1 MNNHMDN
8 SSNQPANEIHMGD
21 ILRTLWEGKRLLI
34 SIVAIFTISSVI
46 YSLYLPNIYKSQAIL
61 SPVGEQNSMD
71 SALRSYGGIA
81 SLAGINL
88 PTESNSS
95 NAVKALEKLSSLSF
109 FTDNILPYIYLPNLM
124 AMESWDPIT
133 KKIKYDINIFDE
145 TTQMWVRDYSSIQSQ
160 IPSAQESFDVFL
172 QDHLSVSQDQETGFV
187 TISIKHQ
194 SPYVAQSW
202 TELIVKE
209 LNNFYRVKD
218 KAEAQA
224 AVDYLNTQIAQT
236 NFTETKIVIAE
247 LLQKKTQQLTL
258 IEVSDFYVFD
268 YIDPPAVMEKK
279 TEPKRA
285 IIFIICSFIGLIS
298 AIFIVLARKYF
309 LK

>member
-1 MNNHMDN
+1 
-8 SSNQPANEIHMGD
+8 
-21 ILRTLWEGKRLLI
+21 
-34 SIVAIFTISSVI
+34 
-46 YSLYLPNIYKSQAIL
+46 
-61 SPVGEQNSMD
+61 
-71 SALRSYGGIA
+71 
-81 SLAGINL
+81 
-88 PTESNSS
+88 
-95 NAVKALEKLSSLSF
+95 
-109 FTDNILPYIYLPNLM
+109 
-124 AMESWDPIT
+124 
-133 KKIKYDINIFDE
+133 
-145 TTQMWVRDYSSIQSQ
+145 MWVRDYSGIQSQ

-279 TEPKRA
+279 AEPKRA
-285 IIFIICSFIGLIS
+285 VIFIICSFIGLIS